1 MAAVLRTRRSTRRPN
16 LLYLFIALTLIVG
29 AACGSSEQT
38 LEQRASRMDKK
49 FMCPVCPSET
59 IDQAQVQIAKDMRQ
73 IIRDK
78 LAVGESEND
87 ISQFF
92 VDRYGIQVLASPPT
106 TGFTS
111 LVWIVP
117 PVVLGIALTALYMI
131 LRDMRRG
138 KAALTS
144 RAPGATSIASPGAA
158 PSTTRDPL
166 APYLEAIDEEM
177 KQFGPKHAAAD
188 DTRSAQSA
196 TVNNGSNEVSG

>member
-1 MAAVLRTRRSTRRPN
+1 MAAVLRARRSSRRPN
-16 LLYLFIALTLIVG
+16 LLYLFIALVFIVA

-38 LEQRASRMDKK
+38 LEQQASRMDKK

-78 LAVGESEND
+78 LASGESESD

-117 PVVLGIALTALYMI
+117 PVVLGIGLAGLYMI

-144 RAPGATSIASPGAA
+144 RASGSTAGAT
-158 PSTTRDPL
+158 PSATNHAL
-166 APYLEAIDEEM
+166 APYLEAVDEEM
-177 KQFGPKHAAAD
+177 RQSGPQQTAAD
-188 DTRSAQSA
+188 NKVSTDSA
-196 TVNNGSNEVSG
+196 TINNGSNEVNS

>member
-1 MAAVLRTRRSTRRPN
+1 MAAVLRTRRSSRRPN

-38 LEQRASRMDKK
+38 LEQQASRMDKK

-73 IIRDK
+73 IIREK
-78 LAVGESEND
+78 LAAGESEND

-144 RAPGATSIASPGAA
+144 RAAGVTPGGTSIASKDA
-158 PSTTRDPL
+158 L

-177 KQFGPKHAAAD
+177 RQSGPQHAAAN
-188 DTRSAQSA
+188 DTSSAQSQ
-196 TVNNGSNEVSG
+196 TINNGSNEVSS

>member
-1 MAAVLRTRRSTRRPN
+1 MATVLRTRRSSRRPD
-16 LLYLFIALTLIVG
+16 LLYLLVAFVLIIT

-38 LEQRASRMDKK
+38 LEQRASGMDKK
-49 FMCPVCPSET
+49 FMCPVCPGET

-73 IIRDK
+73 IIREK
-78 LAVGESEND
+78 LAAGEDESD

-144 RAPGATSIASPGAA
+144 LGAGTTPGATSIASKDA
-158 PSTTRDPL
+158 L
-166 APYLEAIDEEM
+166 APYLDAIDEEM
-177 KQFGPKHAAAD
+177 RQSGPLRTATD
-188 DTRSAQSA
+188 DTVSTGSA
-196 TVNNGSNEVSG
+196 TINNRSNEVNGRDG

>member
-38 LEQRASRMDKK
+38 LEQQASRMDKK

-78 LAVGESEND
+78 LADGESEND

-117 PVVLGIALTALYMI
+117 PVVLGIGLAALYMI

-144 RAPGATSIASPGAA
+144 RASGATAGAT
-158 PSTTRDPL
+158 PSTTNDAL
-166 APYLEAIDEEM
+166 APYLEAVDEEM
-177 KQFGPKHAAAD
+177 RQSGPQRTAAD
-188 DTRSAQSA
+188 NKVSTDSA
-196 TVNNGSNEVSG
+196 TINNGSNEVNG

>member
-1 MAAVLRTRRSTRRPN
+1 MAAVLRPRRSSRRPN
-16 LLYLFIALTLIVG
+16 LLYLFIALVFIVA
-29 AACGSSEQT
+29 AACGSSDQT

-78 LAVGESEND
+78 LASGESESD

-117 PVVLGIALTALYMI
+117 PVVLGIGLAGLYMI

-144 RAPGATSIASPGAA
+144 RASGSTAGATNHA
-158 PSTTRDPL
+158 L
-166 APYLEAIDEEM
+166 APYLEAVDEEM
-177 KQFGPKHAAAD
+177 RQSGPQQTAAD
-188 DTRSAQSA
+188 NKVSTDSA
-196 TVNNGSNEVSG
+196 TINNGSNEVNS